1 VWGFHEAKYNVD
13 NVAWELAY
21 IERLLK
27 ITKDVV
33 ETSSKE

>member
-1 VWGFHEAKYNVD
+1 VD
-13 NVAWELAY
+13 NVAWGLAY

-33 ETSSKE
+33 ETSSKK